1 MKHRIKHLLIAIAIM
16 LVSYSLLAQEN
27 SWINYDQQY
36 FKIQVVKDGVY
47 RVYASQFISA
57 NVPINLVN
65 ANHIQIFHNGEEQ

>member
-1 MKHRIKHLLIAIAIM
+1 MKHRIKHLLLAIAIM

-47 RVYASQFISA
+47 RVYLHPPSPNASTEVLLSPPLI
-57 NVPINLVN
+57 V
-65 ANHIQIFHNGEEQ
+65 